1 MSFDDYWGDDVTYI
15 PSCKKCGDG
24 EDVSDPGGEN
34 LWCAHCVHDIDSNG
48 DCATID
54 CSTCDDESSSN
65 SGIKVQ
71 FVDPGDGIGTH
82 PGIELN
88 GFIFLM
94 TSNQKRR
101 GVPGYI
107 EISAGEGGLNQT
119 SFLDLNRRFE
129 IDSCTIQFDLE
140 YLSTEVMDEIYPE
153 LNRLHSDIIIDNQSN
168 KKDDVWDNPY
178 GDDY

>member
-15 PSCKKCGDG
+15 PSCKKCGDE

-119 SFLDLNRRFE
+119 SFLDLNRRFK

-153 LNRLHSDIIIDNQSN
+153 LNRLHSDILIDNPSN
-168 KKDDVWDNPY
+168 DVDDVWNNPY